1 LQIGRRIYYD
11 IATGNVIVDT
21 GERLGNVVETTVEQD
36 FAAYAA
42 LAERVPET
50 VGHIQLDYGQFSQDF
65 AECDGYRINPET
77 QDIEFAYPDPSDPEP
92 EEPVY
97 QEPLSE
103 KVARLEQED
112 ITNKLALAELHA
124 LILQGGG
131 QGG

>member
-1 LQIGRRIYYD
+1 MQIGRRIYYD

-21 GERLGNVVETTVEQD
+21 GERKGNVVETTNEQD

-50 VGHIQLDYGQFSQDF
+50 VGHIELEYGQYAQDF
-65 AECDGYRINPET
+65 ADSDGYRVNPVT
-77 QDIEFAYPDPSDPEP
+77 QELEFTYPDPNDPDPP

-124 LILQGGG
+124 LILGGG
-131 QGG
+131 TNG